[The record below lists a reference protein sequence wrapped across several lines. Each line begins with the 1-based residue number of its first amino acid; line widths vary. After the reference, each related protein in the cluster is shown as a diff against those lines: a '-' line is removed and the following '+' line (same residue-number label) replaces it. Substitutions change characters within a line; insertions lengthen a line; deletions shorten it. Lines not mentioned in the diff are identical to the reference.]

1 MTKSTLWAIYV
12 RKNPKFAEDG
22 EITLTT
28 KGLRKMFDTT
38 WDTAFYDGED
48 EPCIESEP
56 QVKPGFTNSSPSVET
71 LMKMFGMKT

>member
-1 MTKSTLWAIYV
+1 MTKSSLWAIYC

-48 EPCIESEP
+48 EPCSSKEQPSP
-56 QVKPGFTNSSPSVET
+56 QVKA
-71 LMKMFGMKT
+71 LMKIFGMKP

>member
-1 MTKSTLWAIYV
+1 MTKSSLWAIYC

-48 EPCIESEP
+48 EPCAPDLQGSA
-56 QVKPGFTNSSPSVET
+56 SVET
-71 LMKMFGMKT
+71 LMKMFGMKS

>member
-1 MTKSTLWAIYV
+1 MTKSSLWAIYC

-48 EPCIESEP
+48 EHCSPKEQP
-56 QVKPGFTNSSPSVET
+56 SPSVET
-71 LMKMFGMKT
+71 LMKMFGMKP

>member
-1 MTKSTLWAIYV
+1 MTKSTLWAIYC

-28 KGLRKMFDTT
+28 KGLRKMFDVT

-48 EPCIESEP
+48 EPC
-56 QVKPGFTNSSPSVET
+56 SSKEQPSASVET
-71 LMKMFGMKT
+71 LMKMFGMKP